1 MDEKEITRTEKA
13 KQWLE
18 KVQNSTDPYDP
29 LITYYFINKPLGMSP
44 GKIGTQTARAGQV
57 MMLGELQHD
66 DSLLFQ
72 SLSELFEDDFM
83 HGNKTICLK
92 ANETQL
98 NRLLT
103 GDLHTTLVNLDVP
116 VRTYAVHD
124 IGATE
129 VETNSLT
136 VVAITPVPESII
148 KPFAKKFQL
157 YQ

>member
-1 MDEKEITRTEKA
+1 MQDRTISKIAEEI
-13 KQWLE
+13 LE
-18 KVQNSTDPYDP
+18 YK
-29 LITYYFINKPLGMSP
+29 
-44 GKIGTQTARAGQV
+44 GKCPKIAV
-57 MMLGELQHD
+57 NNI
-66 DSLLFQ
+66 S
-72 SLSELFEDDFM
+72 
-83 HGNKTICLK
+83 KTLM
-92 ANETQL
+92 
-98 NRLLT
+98 
-103 GDLHTTLVNLDVP
+103 NLDVP